1 MKRWCGTPVW
11 RYTHMFSASN
21 ISQYSKVY
29 CNMIYW
35 FDDEPDPDN
44 SYPDSPEPENP
55 DPDNPDSPDPDNP
68 DNPDPDNPDSDNT
81 DNPDPDKLGNHYH
94 YYYYSHSNVQIP
106 PKFLLKYYIH

>member
-11 RYTHMFSASN
+11 GYTHMFSASN
-21 ISQYSKVY
+21 ISQYSIVY

-35 FDDEPDPDN
+35 FDDESDPDN

-68 DNPDPDNPDSDNT
+68 DPDNPGPDSDNT

-94 YYYYSHSNVQIP
+94 YYYYSQSNVQIP